1 MIKRTKN
8 GLTAAFAALALTAG
22 ITATTY
28 ASSDSDSYKGP
39 SDGSVKAESFDDASA
54 LSIEEIVSRLRTAGY
69 TDIEEVERER
79 DRYEVKGRSDDGQR
93 FELYV
98 DAQTGDVLKEERDD

>member
-1 MIKRTKN
+1 MIKLTRN

-22 ITATTY
+22 ITGATY
-28 ASSDSDSYKGP
+28 ASNDSDSYKGP
-39 SDGSVKAESFDDASA
+39 GDESVKAERFDGSTA

-69 TDIEEVERER
+69 TDIHEVERER
-79 DRYEVKGRSDDGQR
+79 DRYEVKGRNDEGQR

-98 DAQTGDVLKEERDD
+98 DARTGDVLKEERDD